1 MLLAGDGRAVSSVQS
16 EWGPGSV
23 RTGVVCA
30 LYGDSMKVTWCDSGK
45 ESGTSPQYRWHL
57 GCILLKM
64 PAISLRTGWFETGAC
79 VLLRGTG

>member
-1 MLLAGDGRAVSSVQS
+1 MMISRFRLRGSQVLLAGDGRAVSSVQS
-16 EWGPGSV
+16 EWGPGTV

-45 ESGTSPQYRWHL
+45 ESG
-57 GCILLKM
+57 
-64 PAISLRTGWFETGAC
+64 WFETAAC